1 MGRCG
6 INTWEG
12 EILGRSPSFYCWSLA
27 EASVTL
33 QVLCPCRIFHIQ
45 LSGESSTRGA
55 EQEHGGEGA
64 HLLFFSFC
72 IIISDVDF
80 PHALPAPRKLFFFS
94 FPFQRFIEKQSSATQ
109 PCPC

>member
-1 MGRCG
+1 MGCCG

-33 QVLCPCRIFHIQ
+33 QVLCPCCIFHIQ

-64 HLLFFSFC
+64 HLLFF
-72 IIISDVDF
+72 
-80 PHALPAPRKLFFFS
+80 FFLHYHL
-94 FPFQRFIEKQSSATQ
+94 R
-109 PCPC
+109 C